1 MAPVVR
7 VYSIS
12 TVLLVSQDEDFPPE
26 VQAVSEQLSSTQT
39 SDRDVAVTLILHAFQ
54 AALGTE
60 LDLQALHTALQVTD
74 RRFDSFGCTTPL
86 YSFPFPS
93 LNKLPALPSGEAASG
108 AGAAH
113 GGRD

>member
-1 MAPVVR
+1 MAPVVC

-39 SDRDVAVTLILHAFQ
+39 SGRDVAVTLILHAFQ
-54 AALGTE
+54 ATLGIE

-74 RRFDSFGCTTPL
+74 RLFWMHDSSLFIPISSLKQTSCS
-86 YSFPFPS
+86 SFRR
-93 LNKLPALPSGEAASG
+93 SGLRSWSSS
-108 AGAAH
+108 
-113 GGRD
+113 RRP